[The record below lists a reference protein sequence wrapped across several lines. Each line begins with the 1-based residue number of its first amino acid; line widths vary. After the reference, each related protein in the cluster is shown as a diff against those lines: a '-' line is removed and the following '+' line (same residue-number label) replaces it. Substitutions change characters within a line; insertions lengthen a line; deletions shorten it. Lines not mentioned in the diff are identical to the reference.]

1 MHLHAIIFDFDGVI
15 VDSEPL
21 HFEGFRRVLEGVDIT
36 LTREAYYQRYL
47 GYDDEDCFAVVARD
61 EGVSLDGETIR
72 SLIAEKTAWMQQ
84 ALSDRIEPLPGAVSL
99 IRALSA
105 DGVPLA
111 ICSGALRDEILIAAR
126 CVGVLDHFLHVVAA
140 EDVATGKPDPQGYRI
155 ARERLAAST
164 GSDIPAERCVVIED
178 SPAGIT
184 AAKSA
189 QMNVLAVAT
198 SYDPGDLTDADRI
211 VESLDT
217 VSPSEVRSLL
227 QQ

>member
-1 MHLHAIIFDFDGVI
+1 MYLNAVIFDFDGVI

-21 HFEGFRRVLEGVDIT
+21 HFEGFRRVLQRVDIT

-47 GYDDEDCFAVVARD
+47 GYDDRDCFAVVAGD
-61 EGVSLDGETIR
+61 EGVTLDPETTQ

-84 ALSDRIEPLPGAVSL
+84 ALAAEIEPLPGAVPL

-111 ICSGALRDEILIAAR
+111 ICSGALREEILIAAR
-126 CVGVLDHFLHVVAA
+126 CVGVLDHFLHVVSA
-140 EDVATGKPDPQGYRI
+140 EDVADGKPDPQGYRI
-155 ARERLAAST
+155 ARERLAETT
-164 GSDIPAERCVVIED
+164 GSDIPAEGCVVIED

-184 AAKSA
+184 AGRSA
-189 QMNVLAVAT
+189 NMKVLAVAT
-198 SYDPGDLTDADRI
+198 SYDQADLTDADRI
-211 VESLDT
+211 VESLQAVT
-217 VSPSEVRSLL
+217 PAEVRSLL